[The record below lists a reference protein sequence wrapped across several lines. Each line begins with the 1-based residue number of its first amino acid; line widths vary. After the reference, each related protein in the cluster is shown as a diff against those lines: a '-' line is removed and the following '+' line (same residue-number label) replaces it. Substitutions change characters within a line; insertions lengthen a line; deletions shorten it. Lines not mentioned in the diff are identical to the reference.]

1 MNLDVIAALALV
13 MVLTP
18 AGLGLWRLLAGRAH
32 GPGRRVVRLGVAL
45 VVAVV
50 LVGFGAYALMNARS
64 FQLLG
69 RQVAQVTTDQK
80 VVALTFDD
88 GPAGEYVDAVLVDL
102 QRYQARGTFFVVGA
116 AARENGS
123 ALRALVAA
131 GHEIGNH
138 SFTHPRLVFV
148 STATVAREVESTDTV
163 IRSAGFRDP
172 ILFRPP
178 YGKRLL
184 SAPYY
189 LWRHG
194 RTTAMWSVEPDSRAA
209 IAGDPQAMAKYV
221 ADTVRPG
228 AIVLLH
234 VWSAGSSAS
243 RAALPLILEALTE
256 KGYRFVTVT
265 ELLNG
270 A

>member
-1 MNLDVIAALALV
+1 MNLDVIAIVTLV
-13 MVLTP
+13 VVLSL
-18 AGLGLWRLLAGRAH
+18 AGLALWRLLAGRAH
-32 GPGRRVVRLGVAL
+32 GPGRRVVRLGVVL
-45 VVAVV
+45 LVAVV

-69 RQVAQVTTDQK
+69 RQVAHMTTDQK

-88 GPAGEYVDAVLVDL
+88 GPAGEYVDEVLADL
-102 QRYQARGTFFVVGA
+102 KRYQARGTFFVVGA
-116 AARENGS
+116 AALENGS
-123 ALRALVAA
+123 ALPALVAA

-163 IRSAGFRDP
+163 IRSAGFRGP

-178 YGKRLL
+178 YSKRLL
-184 SAPYY
+184 SEPYY

-209 IAGDPQAMAKYV
+209 IADDPQAMAKYV
-221 ADTVRPG
+221 ADAVRPG
-228 AIVLLH
+228 SIVLLH
-234 VWSAGSSAS
+234 VWSGGNSAS
-243 RAALPLILEALTE
+243 RAALPLILETLTE